1 MRALS
6 FQPARAAK
14 VRNSRAKSWALL
26 VPCLKWKSL
35 APAALPS
42 GGWSKTALK
51 RQVNSSKWSGAMS
64 PSLHTAFAY
73 SSALPVRQ
81 ETRAATLSPPEGAGW
96 SQQPCVTPSVS
107 GSGHKESSERM
118 FLWAGSKGAQGSGSE
133 RRTIYQK
140 VREYDVLDKRKT
152 VTALKAGE
160 DRAILLGLSMI
171 LFSVMMYFVL
181 GITMV
186 HSYSDRQQYVRE
198 HRGRASYTQVSN
210 SLILLPTLPTPMPCS
225 VWTEESS
232 CTVLNSTIVAEINCT
247 YSCGS
252 ECWKSSKYPCLQV
265 FVSLNT
271 SGKVVRLSHNE
282 EAQDTNPEC
291 FYVPKCQKDF
301 NAIHTVVM
309 KILERLK
316 TQQQVLCYMDP
327 GEQQDSA
334 LLTRIYGRLAV
345 FHSLFWPTCSLIGGT
360 IIIAMVKLTQYLS
373 IMCEQ
378 LGRIKR

>member
-1 MRALS
+1 MLDDS
-6 FQPARAAK
+6 PETLIPDSAAC
-14 VRNSRAKSWALL
+14 
-26 VPCLKWKSL
+26 PTSL
-35 APAALPS
+35 EQ
-42 GGWSKTALK
+42 
-51 RQVNSSKWSGAMS
+51 R
-64 PSLHTAFAY
+64 
-73 SSALPVRQ
+73 
-81 ETRAATLSPPEGAGW
+81 W

-107 GSGHKESSERM
+107 GGGHRESSERM

-186 HSYSDRQQYVRE
+186 RSYSD
-198 HRGRASYTQVSN
+198 
-210 SLILLPTLPTPMPCS
+210 S

-345 FHSLFWPTCSLIGGT
+345 FHSLFWPTCTLIGGT
-360 IIIAMVKLTQYLS
+360 IIIVMVKLTQYLS

-378 LGRIKR
+378 VGRIKR

>member
-1 MRALS
+1 MKQDS
-6 FQPARAAK
+6 FARRHQGR
-14 VRNSRAKSWALL
+14 V
-26 VPCLKWKSL
+26 
-35 APAALPS
+35 
-42 GGWSKTALK
+42 
-51 RQVNSSKWSGAMS
+51 
-64 PSLHTAFAY
+64 
-73 SSALPVRQ
+73 
-81 ETRAATLSPPEGAGW
+81 GW

-107 GSGHKESSERM
+107 GGGHRVSSGRM
-118 FLWAGSKGAQGSGSE
+118 FLWTGSKGAQGSGGE

-186 HSYSDRQQYVRE
+186 RSYSD
-198 HRGRASYTQVSN
+198 
-210 SLILLPTLPTPMPCS
+210 S

-232 CTVLNSTIVAEINCT
+232 CTVLNSTIMAEINCT

-252 ECWKSSKYPCLQV
+252 ECRKSSKYPCLQV

-282 EAQDTNPEC
+282 EAQDTNPKC
-291 FYVPKCQKDF
+291 FYVPKCRKDY
-301 NAIHTVVM
+301 NAMHTVIM
-309 KILERLK
+309 NISERLK
-316 TQQQVLCYMDP
+316 TQQQVLCYTDP

-334 LLTRIYGRLAV
+334 LLTRIYGRVAV
-345 FHSLFWPTCSLIGGT
+345 FHSLFWPTCTLIGGT

-378 LGRIKR
+378 VGRIKR